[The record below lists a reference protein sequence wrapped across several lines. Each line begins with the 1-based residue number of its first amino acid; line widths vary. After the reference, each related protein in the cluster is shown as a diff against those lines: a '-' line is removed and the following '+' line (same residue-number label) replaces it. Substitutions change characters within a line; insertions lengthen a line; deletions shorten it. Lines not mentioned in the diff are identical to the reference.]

1 LTADEEFLEAATQR
15 AFAAHVMPSTDNIT
29 LDLPGVRS
37 EPRAIRLR
45 LYRRAIQRVKCDL
58 ARISYHHLKAI
69 DQLLFS
75 PKPHLS
81 LTLPDGQCVAKSYD
95 NISFAAIDKKEPSTF
110 KEFSVN
116 GPGIYLL
123 PGGAVMAVE
132 VSKSPADLR
141 STPAATAYFDLD
153 KAPFPWRIRA
163 FRPGDRI
170 YPFGMTG
177 QKKVKELFID
187 TKIPVALRPL
197 IPLLFCGDTLLWV
210 GGIRRSNMAC
220 LREGT
225 KVIIRAEMVPAP

>member
-1 LTADEEFLEAATQR
+1 
-15 AFAAHVMPSTDNIT
+15 
-29 LDLPGVRS
+29 
-37 EPRAIRLR
+37 
-45 LYRRAIQRVKCDL
+45 
-58 ARISYHHLKAI
+58 
-69 DQLLFS
+69 
-75 PKPHLS
+75 
-81 LTLPDGQCVAKSYD
+81 VAKSYD

-132 VSKSPADLR
+132 MSKSPADLR

-225 KVIIRAEMVPAP
+225 KVVIRAEMVPAP